1 MSGVFL
7 SYSRAD
13 HAIGEQVIAGLRALG
28 VDCWWDEDMPGVPWQ
43 EELERQINQLGAL
56 VVIWTQA
63 SKNSRFV
70 RAEATLALG
79 ADKLVNVLY
88 GVDQPPFPFNGL
100 NGLPL
105 DGWTGREPH
114 SGWTRLVKTI
124 EDQLIAAGAV
134 EAGAVTGAL
143 AAWEQAVSEK
153 HQALAAAEQAYAEAK
168 AAEDEAA
175 SAADAARSALN
186 AAKDQLRRVGDVQPG
201 PAVLRAAQAEFEQAD
216 KAAAAAAQRHREAGA
231 SLPAAARQLSQARDA
246 LDRMFAAPTPSAS
259 RPAAGG
265 DEHRP
270 GPRWSA
276 ARSAMIA
283 GAALVALLAV
293 GAFVLLAHRPPAP
306 PGGGQAGGG
315 QPGNPFDDAVAAL
328 RADWSGPGASCPAGS
343 NPGTPLNIAVDR
355 DAAGKPEV
363 TVAQEGAPPGQGSIV
378 GHAKV
383 GEFKLN
389 FGGAVWTYTVLGK
402 TLTITSP
409 DGAHEDTYTKCDE
422 PQG

>member
-7 SYSRAD
+7 SYSRVD

-70 RAEATLALG
+70 RAEATLALS

-124 EDQLIAAGAV
+124 EEQLVAAGV
-134 EAGAVTGAL
+134 VRPGAVTGAL
-143 AAWEQAVSEK
+143 AARERAVSETR
-153 HQALAAAEQAYAEAK
+153 QALAAAEAAYAEAK
-168 AAEDEAA
+168 AGEDAA
-175 SAADAARSALN
+175 AAAGDAARTALD
-186 AAKDQLRRVGDVQPG
+186 AAKDQLRRVSDVQPG
-201 PAVLRAAQAEFEQAD
+201 PAVLRAAQAEYEQAD
-216 KAAAAAAQRHREAGA
+216 TVASSAEQRCQEAGGALSAA
-231 SLPAAARQLSQARDA
+231 SRQLTQARDA
-246 LDRMFAAPTPSAS
+246 LDRLFAPAAS
-259 RPAAGG
+259 SPPARPASGAGG
-265 DEHRP
+265 RLP
-270 GPRWSA
+270 KPRWA
-276 ARSAMIA
+276 GARGLMIA
-283 GAALVALLAV
+283 GGALV
-293 GAFVLLAHRPPAP
+293 VLLSLVGILVIAHRLPAP
-306 PGGGQAGGG
+306 PGA
-315 QPGNPFDDAVAAL
+315 PFDDAVAAL
-328 RADWSGPGASCPAGS
+328 RGDWSGPGASCAAGS
-343 NPGTPLNIAVDR
+343 NPRTPLNIAVDR

-363 TVAQEGAPPGQGSIV
+363 TVVQEGAPPDQAPIV
-378 GHAKV
+378 GHDKA

-389 FGGAVWTYTVLGK
+389 FGGAVWTYTVAGK

-409 DGAHEDTYTKCDE
+409 DGAHKDTYTKCDE